1 MTMRD
6 ILISHFSSPFSGSP
20 FGGYKS
26 LADAAMDWRMWVM
39 LAVAIVISTTV
50 HEAAHAFVA
59 DKLGDPTPRE
69 AGRVTLNPLRHFD
82 AVGAILMGV
91 AIWTGLPI
99 GWGKTVP
106 VDGTKLREPKRTSM
120 AIVAAAGPLA
130 NLATAVLFAGVLRIF
145 LASGFATFNEWTLMA
160 LLTLVISVG
169 LNVAQF
175 VFNLIPVHP
184 MDACTVLASC
194 LPESIGVPF
203 LAFMQK
209 WGAVVMIALVYTHVL
224 DGILMPLIVTIFR
237 HLIGF

>member
-1 MTMRD
+1 MRD
-6 ILISHFSSPFSGSP
+6 ILISHFSSPFSGNP
-20 FGGYKS
+20 FGGYRT
-26 LADAAMDWRMWVM
+26 LAEAAMDWRMWVM
-39 LAVAIVISTTV
+39 LAFAIVISTTV

-120 AIVAAAGPLA
+120 AMVAAAGPLA
-130 NLATAVLFAGVLRIF
+130 NIGAAVLFAGILRVF
-145 LASGFATFNEWTLMA
+145 VASGFATLNEWTMMVLI
-160 LLTLVISVG
+160 TLVISVG

-184 MDACTVLASC
+184 MDACTILASF
-194 LPESIGVPF
+194 LPENIGVPF

-209 WGAVVMIALVYTHVL
+209 WGAVVMMALVYTHVL

>member
-1 MTMRD
+1 
-6 ILISHFSSPFSGSP
+6 
-20 FGGYKS
+20 
-26 LADAAMDWRMWVM
+26 
-39 LAVAIVISTTV
+39 
-50 HEAAHAFVA
+50 
-59 DKLGDPTPRE
+59 
-69 AGRVTLNPLRHFD
+69 
-82 AVGAILMGV
+82 MGV

-120 AIVAAAGPLA
+120 AMVAAAGPLA
-130 NLATAVLFAGVLRIF
+130 NIAAAVVFAGILRVF
-145 LASGFATFNEWTLMA
+145 LASGFATLNEWTMMVLI
-160 LLTLVISVG
+160 TLVISVG

-184 MDACTVLASC
+184 MDACTILASF

-209 WGAVVMIALVYTHVL
+209 WGAVVMMALVYTHVL

-237 HLIGF
+237 HLSGF